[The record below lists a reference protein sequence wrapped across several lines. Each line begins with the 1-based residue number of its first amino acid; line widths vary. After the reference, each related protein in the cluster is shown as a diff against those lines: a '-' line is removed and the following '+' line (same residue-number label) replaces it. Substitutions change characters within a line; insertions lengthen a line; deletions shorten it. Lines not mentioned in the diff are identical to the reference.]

1 MVDFSEKILS
11 HFERGKISR
20 TEFENGAVFLHHK
33 TPRVKGV
40 VVSVWFLAGS
50 RDEKKD
56 EHGLAHLLEHMIFKG
71 GSAIKGTEL
80 LALMES
86 MGAELNA
93 YTTKEYICFDL
104 SCLATDLPR
113 IFPLFLDLIF
123 SPSFNQD
130 EFHKEKNVV
139 LQEIREDRDN
149 HELEAEEKVFSK
161 SFPVD
166 LGHPIA
172 GSIKS
177 VSSFTIKKLTHF
189 YYEHFVPH
197 KMVISM
203 VGDNKAEKYSE
214 LLSELFSR
222 YKLTKK
228 HKPTRRKMLTNIG
241 SINHFREVMKR
252 GGENP
257 YLFLTCK
264 TGPIDCDYRADF
276 MILNHYLG
284 EGMSSRFFKALR
296 EEEGLVYSISSY
308 INNFSDNGSMVMG
321 LTTKEKNLPKIEGK
335 IKDIFA
341 DVALHGIGEERLI
354 SCKRQILSS
363 WEMGFDDM
371 DEINQHIGRGELYR
385 SHVLSFKEIS
395 KIVHEVSDERIKFVT
410 QSMLE
415 SGFSSLILR

>member
-1 MVDFSEKILS
+1 MVDYSLKTLR
-11 HFERGKISR
+11 HFERGNITRS
-20 TEFENGAVFLHHK
+20 EFSNGAVFLHHK
-33 TPRVKGV
+33 TARTKGV
-40 VVSVWFLAGS
+40 VVSVWFVAGS

-56 EHGLAHLLEHMIFKG
+56 EHGLAHLLEHMMFKG

-80 LALMES
+80 LTLMES
-86 MGAELNA
+86 MGGELNA
-93 YTTKEYICFDL
+93 YTTKEYVCFDL
-104 SCLATDLPR
+104 SCLASDLPK
-113 IFPLFLDLIF
+113 ILPLFLDLIF

-172 GSIKS
+172 GNIKS

-189 YYEHFVPH
+189 YEEHFVPH

-203 VGDNKAEKYSE
+203 VGDNKADKYSK
-214 LLSELFSR
+214 LLSEVFTR
-222 YKLTKK
+222 YRLTKK
-228 HKPTRRKMLTNIG
+228 HKPYRRKMLTGIG
-241 SINHFREVMKR
+241 SINQFREVMKKDT
-252 GGENP
+252 ENP

-296 EEEGLVYSISSY
+296 EDEGLVYGITSY

-321 LTTKEKNLPKIEGK
+321 LTAREKNINKIQVK

-341 DVALHGIGEERLI
+341 DVALNGIGEERLI
-354 SCKRQILSS
+354 ACKRQILSS
-363 WEMGFDDM
+363 WEMSFDDM
-371 DEINQHIGRGELYR
+371 DEINQHMGRGELYR
-385 SHVLSFKEIS
+385 SHILSFKEIS
-395 KIVHEVSDERIKFVT
+395 KIVKEVTDERIKFVT

-415 SGFSSLILR
+415 SGFSSLILK